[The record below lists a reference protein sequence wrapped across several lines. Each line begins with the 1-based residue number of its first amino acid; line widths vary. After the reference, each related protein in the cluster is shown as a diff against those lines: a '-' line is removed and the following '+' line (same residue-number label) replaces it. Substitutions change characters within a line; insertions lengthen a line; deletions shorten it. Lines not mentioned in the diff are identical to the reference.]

1 MSSDVGTNSSVHPA
15 AQIAQSLRAFG
26 LPRDLDD
33 QLIEEIAWGI
43 NTPNDS
49 ERRLAV
55 HSNLRN
61 CSLVCR
67 SWLYS
72 SRKHISFIVR
82 ESTVV
87 AFIQHCLQR
96 SSSILPS
103 TIRRLIWRGINP
115 TPLVPFLH
123 GFPQLRSLAF
133 WISVPPNIPIL
144 PTVVELTLHRV
155 EFTNW
160 TTMSHFLEHF
170 PSLRHFREFN
180 VVIGQT
186 PIGARMSALPELQTL
201 RLSAE
206 PYLTREL
213 VAVSHP
219 LVALELRLDLPV
231 RFGTP
236 RLQLMSQYLH
246 KLGNHLH
253 RLHICVP
260 RGFRFLDSDSLTSLN
275 IQSNNSLSRLAI
287 EHFIQCSISSS
298 NEIHLGIDPVLA
310 SLLSNMLSQRSIEH
324 LVLEVLTVDADDPN
338 TRRLRQH
345 EFTLRDMG
353 VRSLTFYIGDRFEFD
368 VAGRGIE
375 YWPAGL
381 KERLGEEF
389 GGGDSDWRGEILFEL
404 RV

>member
-1 MSSDVGTNSSVHPA
+1 MSTVEHCGRDSLSEDVGSNFSLQPA
-15 AQIAQSLRAFG
+15 RIAPSLRPFG

-33 QLIEEIAWGI
+33 QLIEEIARGI
-43 NTPNDS
+43 NTPSDS
-49 ERRLAV
+49 ERRRA
-55 HSNLRN
+55 
-61 CSLVCR
+61 
-67 SWLYS
+67 
-72 SRKHISFIVR
+72 
-82 ESTVV
+82 
-87 AFIQHCLQR
+87 
-96 SSSILPS
+96 
-103 TIRRLIWRGINP
+103 
-115 TPLVPFLH
+115 
-123 GFPQLRSLAF
+123 LRSLAF
-133 WISVPPNIPIL
+133 WISVPPNIPTL

-160 TTMSHFLEHF
+160 TTMSQFLEHF

-219 LVALELRLDLPV
+219 LVALELWLDLPV

-236 RLQLMSQYLH
+236 RLQLMSQYLR

-253 RLHICVP
+253 HLHICVP
-260 RGFRFLDSDSLTSLN
+260 RGLRFLDSPTSLDV
-275 IQSNNSLSRLAI
+275 QSNTSLSRLTI
-287 EHFIQCSISSS
+287 EHFIQCSISST

-310 SLLSNMLSQRSIEH
+310 SLLSNILSQRPIQH
-324 LVLEVLTVDADDPN
+324 LVLEVLTVDAGDPN

-353 VRSLTFYIGDRFEFD
+353 VRSLTLYIGDRFEFS
-368 VAGRGIE
+368 VAGHGVE
-375 YWPAGL
+375 YWPQGL

-389 GGGDSDWRGEILFEL
+389 GGGDSDWRGQILFEL